1 MNLRPASGRAPGW
14 AVFLVAGNVLAAAHG
29 APGPDEATLRRGEQL
44 YARCTAC
51 HAIETNR
58 TGPQHC
64 GLFGRRAGT
73 APGFSGY
80 SKALRDSKIVWN
92 AQSLDRFLQDPM
104 KTIQGTTMG
113 YAGVKDPKE
122 RADLIAWL
130 GVATR
135 PGQGC
140 TPER

>member
-1 MNLRPASGRAPGW
+1 MNPRPAIMVPGW
-14 AVFLVAGNVLAAAHG
+14 AVLLVAGNVLAAAPR
-29 APGPDEATLRRGEQL
+29 APAPDEATLRRGEQV
-44 YARCTAC
+44 YARCIAC
-51 HAIETNR
+51 HAIEANR

-73 APGFSGY
+73 APGFTGY
-80 SKALRDSKIVWN
+80 SKALQASKIVWN
-92 AQSLDRFLQDPM
+92 AQTLDRFLQDPM
-104 KTIQGTTMG
+104 KAVPGTTMG